1 MSSGAK
7 CECGHV
13 HNPTVDARRG
23 GAIGVVC
30 GVNGC
35 GCMRF
40 PSSTPPASAPAA
52 PPKFAHAC
60 PNGHRE
66 LLLRAVIDLEVT
78 GADEDS
84 LECSTDLLRE
94 DVDRCGGTKGIDGGV
109 WCPAC
114 DEWFEE
120 EECIWPADDAGN
132 PIVDGLGDAGPGEGD
147 DDPGVPPEPEE
158 EQDEVDGLERP
169 GP

>member
-1 MSSGAK
+1 MSSGCDHLRLANDAIRLGLTGWA
-7 CECGHV
+7 CECGAGF
-13 HNPTVDARRG
+13 PARPF
-23 GAIGVVC
+23 AA
-30 GVNGC
+30 
-35 GCMRF
+35 
-40 PSSTPPASAPAA
+40 PAPAPAPAA

-66 LLLRAVIDLEVT
+66 LQLRAVIDLDVA
-78 GADEDS
+78 GAGEDS
-84 LECSTDLLRE
+84 LECSTDLLWE

-132 PIVDGLGDAGPGEGD
+132 PIVEGLGDAGPGEGD

-158 EQDEVDGLERP
+158 EQDEVEGLERP